1 MTIISDY
8 VAFEMRE
15 QLLLTQMFYELK
27 GLTEIPLSFA
37 DCRFYI
43 NKHKNGGLV
52 DLKDL
57 LKKWVSSD
65 LVHCHW
71 HFSPIPEPIVG
82 GGGGGGGGGNAI

>member
-57 LKKWVSSD
+57 LKKWVSNLHGLQILSIATGTSVPY
-65 LVHCHW
+65 L
-71 HFSPIPEPIVG
+71 
-82 GGGGGGGGGNAI
+82 NQ

>member
-27 GLTEIPLSFA
+27 GLTEIPLPFT

-43 NKHKNGGLV
+43 NKHKYGGLV
-52 DLKDL
+52 NLKDL
-57 LKKWVSSD
+57 LKRWVSF
-65 LVHCHW
+65 LHGLW
-71 HFSPIPEPIVG
+71 HLSPIPESLG
-82 GGGGGGGGGNAI
+82 GFLWLPQA